1 MMFIRPLI
9 MNTLNDTHNLREDT
23 GEPHEVVLIHVAMEE
38 IAMWWWVLMSRC
50 RANMLGVER

>member
-1 MMFIRPLI
+1 MFIRPLI
-9 MNTLNDTHNLREDT
+9 MNTLKDTHNLREDT